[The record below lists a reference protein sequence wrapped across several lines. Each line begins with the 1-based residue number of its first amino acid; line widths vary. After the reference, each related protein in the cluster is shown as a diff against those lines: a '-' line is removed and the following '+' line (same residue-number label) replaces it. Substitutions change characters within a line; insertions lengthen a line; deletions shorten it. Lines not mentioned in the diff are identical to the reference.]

1 MAGSPRSPLGSRIPF
16 TKKTTTASLRQADAD
31 ADRAYNR
38 TREMSDATRV
48 VVPHCG
54 HIPHIEHPVQF
65 LEAFVPFLVTSGGP
79 A

>member
-1 MAGSPRSPLGSRIPF
+1 
-16 TKKTTTASLRQADAD
+16 
-31 ADRAYNR
+31 
-38 TREMSDATRV
+38 MSDATRV